1 MYTQA
6 NTNAPPQPDAARG
19 DFVGRGQP
27 GDFVVRRG
35 TFFQVGEYPDKQFAL
50 TEAEADAAIARFAPV
65 PLNIEHIPT
74 IFDGKL
80 GMVRR
85 LWREGKDLLA
95 EYAIPRWLHE
105 VTRGEAIKISSE
117 WSRTTKCPQGGA
129 FVLHPRVA
137 DAVMLAAFHN
147 TTRTADRAEAA
158 NASAAQGNAVLS
170 GRTGDERANG
180 AAFALC
186 AEQEE
191 HTPIGYTQTGQAQC
205 EPAERNHDVKNEDG
219 NHTAGARTLPRA
231 GKELETM
238 SLLSGLKA
246 LFQRAGVPAS
256 EIDAHLNGT
265 GAQLGEGEDAVST
278 ANRQFSETNREGT
291 TGKPVPASQE
301 SEGSEPDEERASL
314 SQHAP
319 SAQFA
324 QMEAELTRLREEARQ
339 AQDAQNEARFAQD
352 AQAIETLVRGGRMT
366 PAEADAWQ
374 QIARDKPAAFAVVLP
389 ALHARPH
396 LPHVGGATI
405 RAGQSHDAD
414 RLESLTRQRMREKE
428 LDHAQAFREICGEN
442 KDLALSVRTQSQ
454 EGS

>member
-1 MYTQA
+1 MHIEA
-6 NTNAPPQPDAARG
+6 IPNAPPQPDAARG
-19 DFVGRGQP
+19 DFV
-27 GDFVVRRG
+27 VRRG
-35 TFFQVGEYPDKQFAL
+35 TFFQVGDYPDKQFAL

-95 EYAIPRWLHE
+95 EYVIPRWLHE

-147 TTRTADRAEAA
+147 TTPQQTADRAD
-158 NASAAQGNAVLS
+158 ASAAQGSVALS
-170 GRTGDERANG
+170 GRTTGARANG

-186 AEQEE
+186 AEREEHRQIE
-191 HTPIGYTQTGQAQC
+191 HTPTEYAPTEQAQGG
-205 EPAERNHDVKNEDG
+205 PAKRNHDVRNDEKYTEE
-219 NHTAGARTLPRA
+219 ARTLPSP
-231 GKELETM
+231 GKEMKTM
-238 SLLSGLKA
+238 SLLSGLRA
-246 LFQRAGVPAS
+246 LFQRAGVPAG

-265 GAQLGEGEDAVST
+265 GAQSEGEDT
-278 ANRQFSETNREGT
+278 TLNANRQFSETDRKEADEE
-291 TGKPVPASQE
+291 PLPA
-301 SEGSEPDEERASL
+301 SEGSAPDGERADV
-314 SQHAP
+314 SQNIP

-324 QMEAELTRLREEARQ
+324 RMEAELTRLREEARQ
-339 AQDAQNEARFAQD
+339 AQDAQNEARFAGD

-366 PAEADAWQ
+366 PAEADAWR

-389 ALHARPH
+389 ALHARPR
-396 LPHVGGATI
+396 LPHLGGATV
-405 RAGQSHDAD
+405 RAGQAHDAD
-414 RLESLTRQRMREKE
+414 RLETLTRQRMREKE